1 MRDAHVAKNDRASFA
16 NWCRF
21 VDGNR
26 INLVLL
32 RTAQADPNLKHLLI
46 PHLSLAACRNRDRMD
61 VDTVIEICSP
71 EVQQGL
77 ATAKLTV
84 QT

>member
-1 MRDAHVAKNDRASFA
+1 MRDAHAAKNDRASFA

-32 RTAQADPNLKHLLI
+32 RTARVDPNLKHLLI
-46 PHLSLAACRNRDRMD
+46 PHLSQAACRNRDRVD
-61 VDTVIEICSP
+61 VDTVK
-71 EVQQGL
+71 EVYSSE
-77 ATAKLTV
+77 V
-84 QT
+84 